1 MHDTYYKKPL
11 RCTLNVQE
19 THDFDHWNQAVSA
32 VCGRFVTQRAQSAF
46 IGDISHR
53 DLGGL
58 NIADIHV
65 NARSICREH
74 ANQDRGEDQF
84 YFLVMQREGVMAV
97 NHDQQQFVL
106 QPGDIALLDSAKTLE
121 MCPQGLVHQLSVH
134 LCRRTLDRALP
145 ARAKRF
151 GKVQHANLSG
161 RVLAGLLEQ
170 IARPQDDAAPSSQDG
185 AAVQDALISLLQP
198 CLQDQA
204 ASPRSRPLR
213 RMAEQLIQQ
222 SLPHAP
228 SPAELAA
235 RLNISVRQLYRQ
247 FEIDGDSICRYVQRQ
262 RLECSARDL
271 LDDALRITTI
281 AYKWGFTDSAHF
293 SRVFKRQYGVSPR
306 DYRVQALQG

>member
-1 MHDTYYKKPL
+1 MNLQK
-11 RCTLNVQE
+11 

-32 VCGRFVTQRAQSAF
+32 VCGRFVTQRAQSPF

-58 NIADIHV
+58 SVADIHV
-65 NARSICREH
+65 NARSICRQQ

-84 YFLVMQREGVMAV
+84 YFLVMQREGVMAI

-106 QPGDIALLDSAKTLE
+106 QPGDIALLDSAKTFE

-145 ARAKRF
+145 ARTKRF
-151 GKVQHANLSG
+151 GKVPHTNLSG
-161 RVLAGLLEQ
+161 RVLAGLLAQ
-170 IARPQDDAAPSSQDG
+170 IAEPQAEHRHDAQDG

-198 CLQDQA
+198 CLQDSTD
-204 ASPRSRPLR
+204 SPRGRPLR
-213 RMAEQLIQQ
+213 RMAEQLIQE

-281 AYKWGFTDSAHF
+281 AYKWGFSDSAHF

-306 DYRVQALQG
+306 DYRVQTQHG